1 MWSEMLDSKSFWKNC
16 YMTTDEIVP
25 ILEGLDEYNMTE
37 VGFQD
42 TANALTPI
50 PLIGC
55 AFDQWAFTWKQFSVS
70 PSYSAWNKD
79 WRL

>member
-1 MWSEMLDSKSFWKNC
+1 
-16 YMTTDEIVP
+16 MTTDEIVP

-50 PLIGC
+50 PLLLFPLQANC
-55 AFDQWAFTWKQFSVS
+55 SHANFS
-70 PSYSAWNKD
+70 PAT
-79 WRL
+79 

>member
-1 MWSEMLDSKSFWKNC
+1 
-16 YMTTDEIVP
+16 MTKDEIVP

-55 AFDQWAFTWKQFSVS
+55 AFDQ
-70 PSYSAWNKD
+70 
-79 WRL
+79 